1 VLVGYVSVTVVV
13 DCLRFCQQAVLQC
26 CTELIEGALRE
37 RLRNGVQEEKN
48 ADSEDE
54 RASTPTDLREIDF

>member
-1 VLVGYVSVTVVV
+1 
-13 DCLRFCQQAVLQC
+13 VLQC

>member
-1 VLVGYVSVTVVV
+1 MTVV

-37 RLRNGVQEEKN
+37 RLRNGAQEEKD
-48 ADSEDE
+48 AAESEDE